1 MPRYF
6 LQIAYD
12 GTDWH
17 GWQIQPNA
25 PTVQAEIARVLSL
38 LLRHEVMPIGCG
50 RTDTGVH
57 ARDFYLHFDSDSPI
71 CLNGQQLVHRLNR
84 ILPRSIVA
92 YRIFDVPDDAN
103 SRFDAIA
110 RTYIYRCV
118 TAKDPF
124 NRGYTWHLHSCPD
137 IELMNIA
144 AEKLL
149 CYTDFTSFSK
159 LHTQTATNNCKI
171 TYAGWTADRH
181 YLNFTISA
189 DRFLRN
195 MVRAIVG
202 TLLEVGFRKI
212 SLDGFIRIIEGKD
225 RQLAGMSVPARGLFL
240 EKVSYPEGLFTARNN
255 EHHDRYSVPGD
266 LSAQSP
272 NTDGNK

>member
-17 GWQIQPNA
+17 GWQMQPNA

-38 LLRHEVMPIGCG
+38 LLRHEVMPVGCG

-57 ARDFYLHFDSDSPI
+57 ARDFYLHFDSDNAFCREESQMI
-71 CLNGQQLVHRLNR
+71 HRLNR
-84 ILPRSIVA
+84 MLPRSIVA
-92 YRIFDVPDDAN
+92 SHIFPVPDDAS
-103 SRFDAIA
+103 SRFDAMA
-110 RTYIYRCV
+110 RTYIYHCH

-124 NRGYTWHLHSCPD
+124 IQRYSWYLPSCPD
-137 IELMNIA
+137 IGLMNKA

-149 CYTDFTSFSK
+149 CYIDFTSFSK
-159 LHTQTATNNCKI
+159 LHTQTATNHCKI
-171 TYAGWTADRH
+171 SYARWTADRH
-181 YLNFTISA
+181 HLNFTISA

-202 TLLEVGFRKI
+202 TLLEVGFQKI
-212 SLDGFIRIIEGKD
+212 NMEGFERIIDGKD
-225 RQLAGMSVPARGLFL
+225 RQLAGMSVPAHGLFL
-240 EKVSYPEGLFTARNN
+240 EKVTYPEGIFIAQNN
-255 EHHDRYSVPGD
+255 KLPD
-266 LSAQSP
+266 
-272 NTDGNK
+272 